1 MIRLAGSETVLS
13 QDNTALSGCL
23 AQAAENGGAG
33 GGSWGLTDG
42 RLTDVKTIGRLLGS
56 RPPMPPSH

>member
-33 GGSWGLTDG
+33 GGGE
-42 RLTDVKTIGRLLGS
+42 LGS
-56 RPPMPPSH
+56 D